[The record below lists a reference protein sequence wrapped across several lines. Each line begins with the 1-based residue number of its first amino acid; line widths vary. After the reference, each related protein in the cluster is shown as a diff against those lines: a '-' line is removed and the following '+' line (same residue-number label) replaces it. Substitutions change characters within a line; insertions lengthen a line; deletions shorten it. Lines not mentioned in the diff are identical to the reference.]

1 MKEFPIQQIYFY
13 IQYLFFR
20 FMAVIVTYG
29 LSPSGAMKLADGVGS
44 LLFLRA
50 RRRRISI
57 ENIRAAF
64 PEKLQEEVEAIGR
77 GAMAGM
83 VKVIFECL
91 RIPVISKNPEKY
103 IEIQGEENVWHA
115 LEQKKGLIL
124 VVSHFG
130 NWELMAVAAAAK
142 GFPIHAIGKPV
153 KNPFVYRFIKRLRG
167 ATGLRSIDQTGAIK
181 NTVRL
186 LKQNQIVAML
196 IDEHVKQ
203 GEVWV
208 DFFDRKAAV
217 STLPAM
223 LSLKYGAPV
232 IPTFYYREPAGR
244 SVLSFE
250 KSFDLIKTGDSR
262 KDLAANTQ
270 QYARRLEEEIRKR
283 PQDWTLW
290 MHNRWRFH
298 EK

>member
-1 MKEFPIQQIYFY
+1 
-13 IQYLFFR
+13 
-20 FMAVIVTYG
+20 MAFIVTRT
-29 LSPSGAMKLADGVGS
+29 LSPSGAMKLAEGVGA
-44 LLFLRA
+44 LLFLRR

-57 ENIRAAF
+57 ENISAAF
-64 PEKLQEEVEAIGR
+64 PGKPQKEVEAIGR

-91 RIPVISKNPEKY
+91 RIPVIARDPEKY
-103 IEIQGEENVWHA
+103 IETRGEENVWNA

-167 ATGLRSIDQTGAIK
+167 ATGLKSIDKKGAIK
-181 NTVRL
+181 ETVRL
-186 LKQNQIVAML
+186 LKQNQIVAIL
-196 IDEHVKQ
+196 IDEHVKK
-203 GEVWV
+203 GEMWV
-208 DFFDRKAAV
+208 DFFGRKAAV
-217 STLPAM
+217 SALPAM

-232 IPTFYYREPAGR
+232 IPTFYYRESAGR
-244 SVLSFE
+244 SVFIFE
-250 KSFDLIKTGDSR
+250 KPFDLIKAGDSQ
-262 KDLAANTQ
+262 KDMVSNTQ

-283 PQDWTLW
+283 PRDWTLW
-290 MHNRWRFH
+290 MHNRWR
-298 EK
+298 EQEG

>member
-1 MKEFPIQQIYFY
+1 
-13 IQYLFFR
+13 
-20 FMAVIVTYG
+20 MAFLVTRG
-29 LSPSGAMKLADGVGS
+29 FTPRGALRLAEGVGA
-44 LLFLRA
+44 LLFLRE

-57 ENIRAAF
+57 ENISAVF
-64 PEKLQEEVEAIGR
+64 PKKSKKEIEAIGR

-91 RIPVISKNPEKY
+91 RIPVIARDPEKY
-103 IEIQGEENVWHA
+103 IETRGTENVWQA

-153 KNPFVYRFIKRLRG
+153 KNPFVYRYIKRLRG
-167 ATGLRSIDQTGAIK
+167 ATGLKSINQTGAIK
-181 NTVRL
+181 ETVRL
-186 LKQNQIVAML
+186 LKRNQIVAML
-196 IDEHVKQ
+196 IDEHVKK

-208 DFFDRKAAV
+208 DFFGRQAAV
-217 STLPAM
+217 SALPAM

-232 IPTFYYREPAGR
+232 IATFYYREPAGR
-244 SVLSFE
+244 SMLSFA
-250 KSFDLIKTGDSR
+250 KPFDLIKTGDSQ
-262 KDLAANTQ
+262 KDLVSNTQ
-270 QYARRLEEEIRKR
+270 QYARCLEEEIRKR

-290 MHNRWRFH
+290 MHNRWR
-298 EK
+298 EREE